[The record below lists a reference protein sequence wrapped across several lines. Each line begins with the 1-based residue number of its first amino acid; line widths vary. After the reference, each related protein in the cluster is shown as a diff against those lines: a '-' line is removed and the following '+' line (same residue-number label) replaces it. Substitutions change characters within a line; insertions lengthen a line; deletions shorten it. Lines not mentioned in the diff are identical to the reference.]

1 MIKRCQAFYDIIN
14 TRVTGA
20 AESHCQSLDCLPKG
34 SSSDLVPAT
43 SPTSAGLLQAK
54 AACRSVEQMLDKAVR
69 NGDPVQLKAAI
80 HLAVRCL
87 ASPEQASDDLHKVSC
102 SGMEADSSS
111 EDQMDSN
118 KIC

>member
-1 MIKRCQAFYDIIN
+1 MVNQCQACYDIIN
-14 TRVTGA
+14 GRVAGA
-20 AESHCQSLDCLPKG
+20 AESHCQSEGCLPKG

-69 NGDPVQLKAAI
+69 NEEPAQLKAAI

-102 SGMEADSSS
+102 SGMEADSS
-111 EDQMDSN
+111 
-118 KIC
+118 